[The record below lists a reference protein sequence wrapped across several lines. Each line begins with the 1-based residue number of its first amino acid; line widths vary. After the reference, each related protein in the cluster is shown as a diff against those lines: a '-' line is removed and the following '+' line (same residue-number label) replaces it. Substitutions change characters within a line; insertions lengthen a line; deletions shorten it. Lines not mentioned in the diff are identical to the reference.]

1 MNYAA
6 ISIQGNILSS
16 EILEK
21 IRTEDIRFQKP
32 IDFNLHPGTSVRDEI
47 NLAWS
52 LAISNWSAFKL
63 KRDALLDTDSG
74 TSETRRYWMLPL
86 LSILGYE
93 VGSSTAEIINA
104 KSYAISHRANNKDGF
119 PIHVAG
125 VNQSLDKRP
134 ETGGTRLSPHALVQE
149 YVNNTEHLYGIVSN
163 GRFLRLLR
171 DATRLSRLSYLEFDL
186 EQMMEEGL
194 YVEFALLYR
203 TLHASRMPETL
214 DNGAES
220 VIEFYHQESIASGSR
235 IRERLSTAV
244 ENSIRELA
252 NGLLHHPQNE
262 ELCQLALTN
271 KIGPKEY
278 YLHTLRLVY
287 RMLFLLVIEE
297 RKLIYA
303 EKRDEELNK
312 KRNIYYEYYSIQRLT
327 KLAVKMVYVDP
338 RKTDLWHSLL
348 TTFALFEK
356 GDYGKKLGIEP
367 LGSGLFSPDALGVI
381 SRQMLDNECLL
392 KVIRYLVTFVNENG
406 QLVRVNYADLDV
418 EEFGSVYE
426 GLLEYDPVFT
436 DNAGQP
442 IFSFIKGD
450 ARSSSGSHYTPEAL
464 VKPLIVHSLDYLI
477 ADRLKEKDPES
488 ALLSLSIC
496 DVACGSGHILLSAA
510 RRVGF
515 ELARYRSN
523 EDQPTPTV
531 LRAAIRDVIK
541 NCIYGVDLNPLAVE
555 LCKVALWLEAHQP
568 GEPLN
573 FLDHHI
579 KCGNAIVGLAHR
591 SELEK
596 GIATEAFKELPGDDK
611 PIAKLFRDSNAIQR
625 KSKDQVSIDN
635 YAAINEEV
643 KAVIEKYNLFKKLPE
658 TNPEEVNKKAKEHTK
673 YEQDYHRIRL
683 KQLADA
689 QVAQFF
695 IPKTI
700 ANKDLLLADAEYR
713 NFLRQVNKHLGVL
726 QSNKLVKAQLVGIG
740 KHFFHWFL
748 EFPEVFENGGFDC
761 VLGNPPYLGGSK
773 ISGFYGNDFL
783 NFLKTN
789 YYPAEGLTDLISYFF
804 RRIFDLIRPNSF
816 FSVITTNSV
825 YQGDS
830 RESSL
835 DIIYKQNG
843 RINFAIRSIKWP
855 GQAKIV
861 VSLISIFKGEKKVDC
876 FLDGKKEEYISQ
888 YLDTSIAAKPKQLIQ
903 NQGQCFIGSSFL
915 GTGFV
920 IKKEEFKRLK
930 QYDPKGLVMFPTY
943 NGDDLNNEVELTD
956 KEYVIYF
963 NEMKLSSAEKFPE
976 LLEILRTRV
985 LPERQKSKQT
995 QYVDQFWK
1003 FKRPTIE
1010 LYKNIERVNEYYIT
1024 SLTTRYLNFTPIS
1037 GKNIYSH
1044 AIGVVIPR
1052 HRFHFAVIQSTF
1064 HSEWAIKEG
1073 SSLANTIRYTPS
1085 DCFET
1090 FPFPQTNVQ
1099 DQELENIGDAYM
1111 EHRRKFMLGVQLGL
1125 TRSYNLF
1132 HCDAIT
1138 TQNINAENKEVASLQ
1153 KHLAKMANAFSFDEA
1168 IQGILKHRELHVQ
1181 MDTAVLDA
1189 YGWNDI
1195 DLKHDF
1201 YDVDYLPEN
1210 DRKRYTIHPDARK
1223 EVLKRLLELNHKI
1236 HEEEEKSGLWEK
1248 KGGKKKSYSKKD
1260 TDDVSGVDEPDVNYG
1275 GIFNQK

>member
-6 ISIQGNILSS
+6 ISIQGNIISS

-32 IDFNLHPGTSVRDEI
+32 LDFNLHPGISVRDEI

-52 LAISNWSAFKL
+52 LAISNWNAFKL
-63 KRDALLDTDSG
+63 KRETLLDTDSG

-93 VGSSTAEIINA
+93 VGSSSAEIINA

-119 PIHVAG
+119 PIHLAG
-125 VNQSLDKRP
+125 VNQSLDRRADS
-134 ETGGTRLSPHALVQE
+134 GGTRLSPHALVQE
-149 YVNNTEHLYGIVSN
+149 YVNNTEHSYGLVSN

-186 EQMMEEGL
+186 EQIMEEGL

-203 TLHASRMPETL
+203 TLHTSRMPETS
-214 DNGAES
+214 DNDAES
-220 VIEFYHQESIASGSR
+220 VIEFYHLESIASGSR
-235 IRERLSTAV
+235 IRERLSKAV

-262 ELCQLALTN
+262 VLRQLALTN

-348 TTFALFEK
+348 TTFALFEN

-367 LGSGLFSPDALGVI
+367 LGSGLFSSDALGVI
-381 SRQMLDNECLL
+381 SQQMLDNECLL
-392 KVIRYLVTFVNENG
+392 RVIRYLVTFVNENG

-442 IFSFIKGD
+442 IFSFIKGNS
-450 ARSSSGSHYTPEAL
+450 RSSSGSHYTPEAL

-477 ADRLKEKDPES
+477 ADRLKEKDPEA

-523 EDQPTPTV
+523 GDQPTPNV
-531 LRAAIRDVIK
+531 IRAAIRDVIK

-611 PIAKLFRDSNAIQR
+611 PIAKLFRESNATQR

-683 KQLADA
+683 KQLADV

-695 IPKTI
+695 IPKTL
-700 ANKDLLLADAEYR
+700 ANKDLILTDTEYR

-726 QSNKLVKAQLVGIG
+726 QSNKLVKAQLVGIA

-748 EFPEVFENGGFDC
+748 EFPEVFEKGGFDC
-761 VLGNPPYLGGSK
+761 VLGNPPYLGGQK
-773 ISGFYGNDFL
+773 LSGRFGDPFL
-783 NFLKTN
+783 EYIKYQFA
-789 YYPAEGLTDLISYFF
+789 PIGAVDLVTYFF
-804 RRIFDLIRPNSF
+804 RRIFTI
-816 FSVITTNSV
+816 IK
-825 YQGDS
+825 QGGF
-830 RESSL
+830 
-835 DIIYKQNG
+835 Q
-843 RINFAIRSIKWP
+843 
-855 GQAKIV
+855 
-861 VSLISIFKGEKKVDC
+861 SLISTSTIAQGRSREDGLDLIVNQGGTINHAVKSMRWPGVAAVEVSLVTLTKQLWKGKFV
-876 FLDGKKEEYISQ
+876 LLGKEVKTITP
-888 YLDTSIAAKPKQLIQ
+888 YLDDADTLGNPYPLKANEGKSFQGSIV
-903 NQGQCFIGSSFL
+903 L
-915 GTGFV
+915 GKGFV
-920 IKKEEFKRLK
+920 LEPKEAEALIVKNKNNKDVL
-930 QYDPKGLVMFPTY
+930 FPY
-943 NGDDLNNEVELTD
+943 LIGDDLNNNPNQNPSRW
-956 KEYVIYF
+956 VINFFDWAEERSKTYYECF
-963 NEMKLSSAEKFPE
+963 GILERLVKPVRQKDNRKSYREIWWQYAEKRRNLYNTISRLDKIMAVSQATKYVQPIWIKSNYVYDQA
-976 LLEILRTRV
+976 LILFAFSQKKYFTVLNSTLHTLFAEKERT
-985 LPERQKSKQT
+985 
-995 QYVDQFWK
+995 
-1003 FKRPTIE
+1003 TIGATS
-1010 LYKNIERVNEYYIT
+1010 YYIPT
-1024 SLTTRYLNFTPIS
+1024 KALQP
-1037 GKNIYSH
+1037 
-1044 AIGVVIPR
+1044 
-1052 HRFHFAVIQSTF
+1052 
-1064 HSEWAIKEG
+1064 
-1073 SSLANTIRYTPS
+1073 
-1085 DCFET
+1085 
-1090 FPFPQTNVQ
+1090 FPFPLNLNP
-1099 DQELENIGDAYM
+1099 QEDLQLEIIGEAYH
-1111 EHRRKFMLGVQLGL
+1111 EDRRKLMLGLQLGI
-1125 TRSYNLF
+1125 TKTYNLF
-1132 HCDAIT
+1132 HSNAIT
-1138 TQNINAENKEVASLQ
+1138 TLYINAKNKEVISLQ
-1153 KHLAKMANAFSFDEA
+1153 KHLEKTVNTISLDEA
-1168 IQGILKHRELHVQ
+1168 MQGILKLRELHVQ
-1181 MDTAVLDA
+1181 MDSAVLDA

-1195 DLKHDF
+1195 ALKHDF
-1201 YDVDYLPEN
+1201 YEVDYLPEN
-1210 DRKRYTIHPDARK
+1210 DRVRFTIHPDARK

-1236 HEEEEKSGLWEK
+1236 YDEEVKAGLWEK
-1248 KGGKKKSYSKKD
+1248 KKIGSKKSNVVNESQAGYGKD
-1260 TDDVSGVDEPDVNYG
+1260 L
-1275 GIFNQK
+1275 FNQE